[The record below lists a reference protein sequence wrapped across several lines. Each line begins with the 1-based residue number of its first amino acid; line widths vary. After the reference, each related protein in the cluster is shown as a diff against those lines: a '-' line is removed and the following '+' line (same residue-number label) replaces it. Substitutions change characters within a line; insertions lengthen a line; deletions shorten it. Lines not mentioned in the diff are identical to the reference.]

1 MRRKWGSGPPG
12 GKNDGVRVE
21 IVDELEDFIRRGG
34 LWDPAELRGL
44 IALLETESDEQG
56 DPILRML
63 TKPLRSL
70 LTRMEMGDVP
80 SRFANDIEGI
90 LYPRLWKVMEAVRDE
105 LPDGELRT
113 RVEVLNRRLARR
125 FVEEQ
130 DGTGP
135 GRVDPL

>member
-1 MRRKWGSGPPG
+1 M
-12 GKNDGVRVE
+12 E

-34 LWDPAELRGL
+34 LWDPDELRGL
-44 IALLETESDEQG
+44 ISLLDTEADAQD
-56 DPILRML
+56 DPLLRML
-63 TKPLRSL
+63 AKPLTSL
-70 LTRMEMGDVP
+70 LTRMEMGEVP

-90 LYPRLWKVMEAVRDE
+90 LYPRLWKVMEAVRDG

-135 GRVDPL
+135 GRVDAL